1 MPPLILR
8 INQDIL
14 ETEMSDKPQFR
25 RKNHFIKKGF
35 QLNFSVRFLAL
46 IVIEAL
52 LLAGIFWYLS
62 LNTLTTSYQGAQ
74 LRIEDTSSFFFP
86 SMMYPGLVVIGVVC
100 IIGTVGLIFISHKIA
115 GPLYR
120 FEKSLKEIGEGN
132 LTCRVALR
140 QKDQLSG
147 MADALNNFTS
157 DIEKKVLDMKLDI
170 QESTKIVTEMQTSI
184 SSGNIPNDEKIQTR
198 LSDLTNRLE
207 KLKDNV
213 ENFRT
218 SDELTDHESKGREV

>member
-1 MPPLILR
+1 MP
-8 INQDIL
+8 
-14 ETEMSDKPQFR
+14 DKPQFR

-46 IVIEAL
+46 IIIEAV

-147 MADALNNFTS
+147 MADALNSFTS
-157 DIEKKVLDMKLDI
+157 EIDKKVLDMKIDI
-170 QESTKIVTEMQTSI
+170 KESAIIVGELQTFI
-184 SSGNIPNDEKIQTR
+184 SAGNIPGAEKIQTHF
-198 LSDLTNRLE
+198 SDLTNRLT

-213 ENFRT
+213 EQFRT
-218 SDELTDHESKGREV
+218 SQDLDEHDSKGREA

>member
-1 MPPLILR
+1 MA
-8 INQDIL
+8 
-14 ETEMSDKPQFR
+14 DKPQFR
-25 RKNHFIKKGF
+25 RKQHFIKKGF

-46 IVIEAL
+46 IIIEAV
-52 LLAGIFWYLS
+52 LLAGIFWYVS

-74 LRIEDTSSFFFP
+74 LRIENTSSFFFP
-86 SMMYPGLVVIGVVC
+86 SMMYPVLVVIGVVC
-100 IIGTVGLIFISHKIA
+100 IIGIVGLIFISHKIA

-157 DIEKKVLDMKLDI
+157 DIEKKVLDMKLDVY
-170 QESTKIVTEMQTSI
+170 ETGKIMGEMQPYL
-184 SSGNIPNDEKIQTR
+184 SSGNIPNADKIET
-198 LSDLTNRLE
+198 LFADLTKRHT
-207 KLKDNV
+207 KLKDTL
-213 ENFRT
+213 EQFRT
-218 SDELTDHESKGREV
+218 SQDLNDHDSKGREA

>member
-1 MPPLILR
+1 MP
-8 INQDIL
+8 
-14 ETEMSDKPQFR
+14 DKPQFR

-46 IVIEAL
+46 IVIEAV

-62 LNTLTTSYQGAQ
+62 LDTLTTSYQGAQ

-86 SMMYPGLVVIGVVC
+86 SMMYPALIVIGVVC
-100 IIGTVGLIFISHKIA
+100 IIGTIGLIFISHKIA

-132 LTCRVALR
+132 LACRVALR

-147 MADALNNFTS
+147 MADALNNFTTE
-157 DIEKKVLDMKLDI
+157 IEKKVLDMKLNI
-170 QESTKIVTEMQTSI
+170 HETAKIAQEMQHSI
-184 SSGNIPNDEKIQTR
+184 SSGNISNAEKIET
-198 LSDLTNRLE
+198 LFSDLTNRLA

-213 ENFRT
+213 EQFRT
-218 SDELTDHESKGREV
+218 SQDVNDHDSKGREA